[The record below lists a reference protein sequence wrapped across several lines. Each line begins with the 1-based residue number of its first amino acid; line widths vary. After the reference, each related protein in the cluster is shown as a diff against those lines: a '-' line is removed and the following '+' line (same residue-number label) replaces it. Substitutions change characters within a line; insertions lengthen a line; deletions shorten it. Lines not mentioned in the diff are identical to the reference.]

1 MTSHTMAVP
10 RHAGRRTRSTKKET
24 GPSISISMTVWA
36 LPHVVRFVRFLEVER
51 KSGPGLTRTL
61 LDGR

>member
-1 MTSHTMAVP
+1 MASHTMAVP
-10 RHAGRRTRSTKKET
+10 KYAGRRSRSTNKET
-24 GPSISISMTVWA
+24 GPSISVSLPVWA
-36 LPHVVRFVRFLEVER
+36 LPHGVRFVRFLEIER